1 MYFANHNF
9 FQPIAPN
16 PKPQLNSHNT
26 WSLLNKLRMLC
37 QLSCKSGIHQQMF
50 IERTIEIFIA
60 KVGLDYFMELSFI
73 LPGFEGESSKR
84 KTKLKPPHQ
93 NYNK

>member
-1 MYFANHNF
+1 
-9 FQPIAPN
+9 
-16 PKPQLNSHNT
+16 
-26 WSLLNKLRMLC
+26 
-37 QLSCKSGIHQQMF
+37 MF

-93 NYNK
+93 NHNK